1 MSEYPKAILY
11 ELESG
16 LKEIVSKLDLPIET
30 QRDYLGLLRRIVRA
44 GVQISSLEPEYVE
57 TVVANH
63 LEASFNIVKSG
74 ALRTYEVLYV
84 YLTNHLLLRMLGLV
98 YLFFGDWRS
107 EEFSELL
114 AEYEKLIPELAD
126 RAEKDPHAPL
136 SPELANRVHT
146 AFRDV
151 LSVIKKRV
159 SDEEAAEPHG

>member
-1 MSEYPKAILY
+1 MSEDPKAILY

-84 YLTNHLLLRMLGLV
+84 YLTNQLLLRMLGLV

>member
-1 MSEYPKAILY
+1 MPEDPKAILY

-16 LKEIVSKLDLPIET
+16 LTEIVDKLDLPIET
-30 QRDYLGLLRRIVRA
+30 LSDYLGLLRRIVRA
-44 GVQISSLEPEYVE
+44 GAQISSLEPEYVE
-57 TVVANH
+57 SVAANH

-74 ALRTYEVLYV
+74 ALRAYEVFYV

-107 EEFSELL
+107 EKFNELL

-136 SPELANRVHT
+136 SPELTNRVHT
-146 AFRDV
+146 AFREV

>member
-1 MSEYPKAILY
+1 MSEDPKAILY

>member
-1 MSEYPKAILY
+1 MSEDPKAILY

-16 LKEIVSKLDLPIET
+16 LKEIVDKLDLPIET
-30 QRDYLGLLRRIVRA
+30 PRDHLGLLRRIVRA
-44 GVQISSLEPEYVE
+44 GVHISSLEPEYVE
-57 TVVANH
+57 SVAANH

-74 ALRTYEVLYV
+74 ALRAYEVFYV

-126 RAEKDPHAPL
+126 RAEKDPYAPL
-136 SPELANRVHT
+136 SPELANRVHVI
-146 AFRDV
+146 FRDM
-151 LSVIKKRV
+151 LSVIKKRT
-159 SDEEAAEPHG
+159 SDEEAGELHG

>member
-1 MSEYPKAILY
+1 MPEDPKAILY

-16 LKEIVSKLDLPIET
+16 LKEIVDKLDLPIET
-30 QRDYLGLLRRIVRA
+30 LRDYLGLLRRIVRA
-44 GVQISSLEPEYVE
+44 GVHISSLEPEYVE
-57 TVVANH
+57 SVAANH

-74 ALRTYEVLYV
+74 ALRTYEVFYV

-107 EEFSELL
+107 EKFNELL

-126 RAEKDPHAPL
+126 RAEKDPHASL

-151 LSVIKKRV
+151 LSVIKKKV

>member
-1 MSEYPKAILY
+1 MSEDPKAILY

-30 QRDYLGLLRRIVRA
+30 QKDYLGLLRRIVRA

>member
-30 QRDYLGLLRRIVRA
+30 QKDYLGLLRRIVRA

-84 YLTNHLLLRMLGLV
+84 YLTNQLLLRMLGLV

>member
-30 QRDYLGLLRRIVRA
+30 QKDYLGLLRRIVRA